1 MVSVRIKVRPEVKES
16 VVRLQARLK
25 APTQGEAVRRAVV
38 LMDKVNGYTG
48 AGYTLVLRSKGKAS
62 DIEVV
67 F

>member
-1 MVSVRIKVRPEVKES
+1 MSALIRVQDEVKES

-25 APTQGEAVRRAVV
+25 APTQGEAVRRAVA
-38 LMDKVNGYTG
+38 LMVKVSGYTG
-48 AGYTLVLRSKGKAS
+48 VGYTLVLRSKGKAS

>member
-1 MVSVRIKVRPEVKES
+1 MSVRIKVQPEVKDS
-16 VVRLQARLK
+16 VVALQRRLK
-25 APTQGEAVRRAVV
+25 AATQGETIRRAVA

-48 AGYTLVLRSKGKAS
+48 AGYTLVLRSKGRAS